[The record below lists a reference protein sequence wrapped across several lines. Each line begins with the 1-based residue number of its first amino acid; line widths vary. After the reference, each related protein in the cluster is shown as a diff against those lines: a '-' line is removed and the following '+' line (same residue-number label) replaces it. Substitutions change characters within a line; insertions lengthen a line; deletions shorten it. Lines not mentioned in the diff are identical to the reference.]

1 MLDFNVRM
9 VQCFEEAQ
17 RNAYVNEMPS
27 VGLSIS
33 GDVFHRWDGVD
44 LGVRQPF
51 LSITPPGVHLDY
63 EYDEDR
69 ENWVVGLVTDDF
81 RKRRNPAVAQVRCG
95 GQWVSLPSLTPVDP
109 ENVPG
114 LRDEMMRMREAFLSA
129 DPRSRFRLKTGVIN
143 FLRRMIDRQAD
154 TLRTSPAMELKRL
167 IDDDETFSESL
178 KNLAGKCRYSSNHL
192 RILFRRTFG
201 VNPHAY
207 RTQRRMARA
216 VDLVSNSQLSVKEI
230 AAATG
235 FEHVSHFCTMFRK
248 TFSMT
253 PTQAIERLRYR

>member
-9 VQCFEEAQ
+9 VKCFEEAQ
-17 RNAYVNEMPS
+17 RNAYVNEVPC
-27 VGLSIS
+27 VGLSVS
-33 GDVFHRWDGVD
+33 GDVFHLRDGRD
-44 LGVRQPF
+44 TGIHQPY
-51 LSITPPGVHLDY
+51 LSVTAPGVHLDY

-69 ENWVVGLVTDDF
+69 ENWVIALESDDF
-81 RKRRNPAVAQVRCG
+81 RKTRDPRVVQVRCG
-95 GQWVSLPSLTPVDP
+95 GQWVALPSVTPVDP

-114 LRDEMMRMREAFLSA
+114 LRDEMIRMREAFLSA

-143 FLRRMIDRQAD
+143 LLRRMIDRQAD
-154 TLRTSPAMELKRL
+154 TLHTSPAMELKRL

-178 KNLAGKCRYSSNHL
+178 ENLAGKCRYSPNHL
-192 RILFRRTFG
+192 RILFRQTFG

-216 VDLVSNSQLSVKEI
+216 MDLVSNSELSVKEM